1 MKRKLAG
8 ILTMLLLLTG
18 CVRGPQQNASAP
30 PAETIPVLHLWAVGG
45 SSVETV
51 QRITAALDTL
61 IQDKYGF
68 RVELTMISASNY
80 TQRLNVAFLRGE
92 APDVFAIYQQSAFN
106 NLYATG
112 QLLNLDAYADASYF
126 ESLSVPEELYPRVIR
141 DGNHYGV
148 AQNRE
153 TYQSMVY
160 ILSHPVAEEF
170 NVDDNRLWSWAEL
183 HELLL
188 KIKAAHPEQYP
199 IVSHFGT
206 TLTYLGQD
214 TLGDNLGVL
223 IDERSEDTTVVN
235 LYASEVYY
243 EFCSRMHNWYQ
254 EGLITPDAYDTQFSG
269 YIQLQV
275 GSGIGMLQRLISS
288 SSNKYTSLW
297 LSEPSVDTY
306 TNDIMWGVSTQSEHP
321 ELAVTLLHTLF
332 TDLDVCKLVTMG
344 EEGVDY
350 WISEAETDSKE
361 RIKLTGSNWPSGSW
375 AWPGSQLVKNYY
387 DVEDEMPV
395 PEGTTLV
402 RSPAYGFVFDTTG
415 LESQI
420 MSCQKVVSKYD
431 GALTCGFLDPDTVIP
446 MFLQELEEAGIDTII
461 AEKQRQL
468 DIWLAQQNAEE

>member
-275 GSGIGMLQRLISS
+275 ESGIGMLQRLISS

-306 TNDIMWGVSTQSEHP
+306 TNDIMWGVSTKSEHP

-350 WISEAETDSKE
+350 CISKAETDSKE